1 MKKTFKL
8 LIFTILPIFIL
19 LIIIFCIDIIKT
31 DIKMNS
37 MLLLNF
43 IQNSDVYNVG
53 FGIGYILGILVPFI
67 ILGAIIYF
75 AFKYFKNKSKK

>member
-1 MKKTFKL
+1 
-8 LIFTILPIFIL
+8 
-19 LIIIFCIDIIKT
+19 
-31 DIKMNS
+31 MNS